1 MKVKHIFFATLS
13 FLLVILSGCKG
24 ADKIPM
30 PPCTGKPGEVVI
42 ILADDL
48 YKGAVGDSLVHYLTQ
63 FEPALPGSGM
73 EGAEAMFSTV
83 HLPPSALNNM
93 IRPSRNLI
101 IIDVGSQFNK
111 AEYMAYKDYWAAG
124 QILIR
129 INAPDKDKLMNLIR
143 NNQAD
148 IVETLRDG
156 EVNRQAEYSRK
167 YRNEELYAQ
176 LLRKH
181 EVIASFPKGF
191 EPRLDTG
198 NFTWIHFDPAD
209 MTLGMLIWE
218 YPYTHESQLEYA
230 NLLAFT
236 DQHLKPRVPGP
247 SKGSYMAL
255 VLDAP
260 VLTRI
265 LTINGN
271 YTVELK
277 GLWET
282 EGDFMGGPFI
292 SWSYVDEKRSRIV
305 TAFGY
310 VYAPNK
316 DKRDQVRKLE
326 GILKTFDFPD

>member
-1 MKVKHIFFATLS
+1 MKAKHILIAALS
-13 FLLVILSGCKG
+13 FLMIILSGCKG
-24 ADKIPM
+24 ADKTPM
-30 PPCTGKPGEVVI
+30 PPSTGRPGEVVI

-48 YKGAVGDSLVHYLTQ
+48 YKGAVGDSLVSYLTQ

-73 EGAEAMFSTV
+73 EGAEAMFNTV
-83 HLPPSALNNM
+83 HLPPSALTNI
-93 IRPSRNLI
+93 IRPARNLI
-101 IIDVGSQFNK
+101 IIDVNSQHTK
-111 AEYMAYKDYWAAG
+111 AEFKAYKDYWADG

-129 INAPDKDKLMNLIR
+129 INAPDRDQLMNLIVK
-143 NNQAD
+143 NQAE
-148 IVETLRDG
+148 IVETLREG
-156 EVNRQAEYSRK
+156 EVNRQTEYCRK
-167 YRNEELYAQ
+167 YRNEELAAQ

-181 EVIASFPKGF
+181 EIIASFPKGF

-209 MTLGMLIWE
+209 MTLGVLIWE
-218 YPYTHESQLEYA
+218 YPYTDQSQLAYA

-255 VLDAP
+255 VFDFP
-260 VLTRI
+260 VLTRT
-265 LTINGN
+265 LTVNGN
-271 YTVELK
+271 YAVELK

-282 EGDFMGGPFI
+282 QGDFMGGPFI

-305 TAFGY
+305 TAFAY

>member
-1 MKVKHIFFATLS
+1 MKAKQILIAALS

-24 ADKIPM
+24 ADKTPM
-30 PPCTGKPGEVVI
+30 PPSTGRPGEVVI

-48 YKGAVGDSLVHYLTQ
+48 YKGAVGDTLVHFLTQ
-63 FEPALPGSGM
+63 PEPALPGSAM

-93 IRPSRNLI
+93 IRPSRNLV
-101 IIDVGSQFNK
+101 IIDVGSQYVQPDFK
-111 AEYMAYKDYWAAG
+111 AYKDYWSSG

-129 INAPDKDKLMNLIR
+129 INAADREQLMDLIVK
-143 NNQAD
+143 NKTT
-148 IVETLRDG
+148 IVETLREG
-156 EVNRQAEYSRK
+156 EVNRQADYSIR
-167 YRNEELYAQ
+167 YRNEELAAQ

-181 EVIASFPKGF
+181 EIIASFPKGF

-209 MTLGMLIWE
+209 MTIGVLIWE
-218 YPYTHESQLEYA
+218 YPYTDQSQLAYA
-230 NLLAFT
+230 NLLSFT

-255 VLDAP
+255 VLDFP
-260 VLTRI
+260 VLTRN
-265 LTINGN
+265 LTVNGN
-271 YTVELK
+271 YAVELK

-305 TAFGY
+305 TVFGY

-326 GILKTFDFPD
+326 GILKTVDFPD